1 MLDILFSTQNQRN
14 DAMSGGGLE
23 TAGTVLAES
32 ECSPV
37 SPDPPSL
44 APRVD
49 SGGASVTLSLRIF
62 LPSSGVFLLLFC
74 NCTNVESAESM
85 SW

>member
-1 MLDILFSTQNQRN
+1 MQCQEEGWRLQELSP
-14 DAMSGGGLE
+14 
-23 TAGTVLAES
+23 VLAES